1 MSASAASSEHPAP
14 EAGDP
19 SAPASANA
27 PAFGTVASTVQPDLE
42 AAVRTRLI
50 DLRIAQHAHPGPFEP
65 LEMLALRLALIQQ
78 HPRPR
83 LRQPQLVIFAGD
95 HGLAVE
101 VADAVPCDTE
111 SIVGDLLDSRLPLPV
126 LAHLQGVTTHVVDC
140 GLANT
145 VETRPGM
152 LARKIAHGTRNCR
165 FAQAMTQQQVQ
176 AAMRAGRD
184 IVDALPGNVLACAG
198 LGMGSHAVSA
208 LLLSQLTGLALDDII
223 LPRGAD
229 PTNSLREQHLNLL
242 RQIQRSQNRHAALD
256 NPLEA
261 LAAFGGFETAMMV
274 GAMIAAASRRH
285 LLIIEGLN
293 ACAALAVAERIAGP
307 VGEYAMVASRLPTQ
321 ASGPGDRP
329 GGHEVALSILQAQ
342 ALPEMHLQG
351 IDGTGIPLSWPW
363 VQAAAS
369 LLSDVQPA
377 PGGPPQPAT
386 SSPQA
391 VPDIPPAPAA
401 ETAET
406 QPSQRAAT
414 TEG

>member
-1 MSASAASSEHPAP
+1 MSAPVVTEPLAPETGDPGTPAP
-14 EAGDP
+14 AA
-19 SAPASANA
+19 AP
-27 PAFGTVASTVQPDLE
+27 PFGTVVSTADPALEATVQ
-42 AAVRTRLI
+42 TRLI

-65 LEMLALRLALIQQ
+65 LEVLALRLALIQQ

-111 SIVGDLLDSRLPLPV
+111 GIVSDLLESRLPLPV
-126 LAHLQGVTTHVVDC
+126 LAHLQGITTHVVDC

-165 FAQAMTQQQVQ
+165 VAQAMTQQQVQ

-223 LPRGAD
+223 QSRSAD
-229 PTNSLREQHLNLL
+229 PTNSLREHHLHLL

-307 VGEYAMVASRLPTQ
+307 VGEYAMVASRFPTQ
-321 ASGPGDRP
+321 VAGTGDRP

-342 ALPEMHLQG
+342 ALPDLHLQG
-351 IDGTGIPLSWPW
+351 IDGTGIPMSWPW

-369 LLSDVQPA
+369 LLSEVQSAPIPTPLSGPA
-377 PGGPPQPAT
+377 PVAAADETAPSDPEA
-386 SSPQA
+386 S
-391 VPDIPPAPAA
+391 APA
-401 ETAET
+401 
-406 QPSQRAAT
+406 QRAAT

>member
-1 MSASAASSEHPAP
+1 MSASDKTDNPTTDAVDSAAAPAP
-14 EAGDP
+14 AL
-19 SAPASANA
+19 
-27 PAFGTVASTVQPDLE
+27 GTVESTAAPDLE
-42 AAVRTRLI
+42 AVVRSRLI

-65 LEMLALRLALIQQ
+65 LEVLALRLALIQQ

-111 SIVGDLLDSRLPLPV
+111 GIVSDLLESRLPLPV
-126 LAHLQGVTTHVVDC
+126 LAHLQGITTHVVDC

-145 VETRPGM
+145 VEARPGM

-165 FAQAMTQQQVQ
+165 FAHAMTQQQVY

-198 LGMGSHAVSA
+198 LGMGSHAISA
-208 LLLSQLTGLALDDII
+208 LLLSQLTGLALEDII
-223 LPRGAD
+223 QPHGAD
-229 PTNSLREQHLNLL
+229 PTNSLRDPHLSLL
-242 RQIQRSQNRHAALD
+242 RQVQRSQNRHAALD

-285 LLIIEGLN
+285 LLILEGLN

-307 VGEYAMVASRLPTQ
+307 VGEYVMVASRFPMQT
-321 ASGPGDRP
+321 PGTADRP
-329 GGHEVALSILQAQ
+329 GHEAALSILQAQ
-342 ALPEMHLQG
+342 TLPDLQMQG
-351 IDGTGIPLSWPW
+351 IDGTGIPMSWPW

-369 LLSDVQPA
+369 LLSDVQSVAHTMPA
-377 PGGPPQPAT
+377 DSAAAVTTSEPAAQPA
-386 SSPQA
+386 
-391 VPDIPPAPAA
+391 AA
-401 ETAET
+401 ESAAT
-406 QPSQRAAT
+406 PQRAAT

>member
-1 MSASAASSEHPAP
+1 MSTPVVTEAPAP
-14 EAGDP
+14 DAGEP
-19 SAPASANA
+19 GAPTPTA
-27 PAFGTVASTVQPDLE
+27 PPFGTVASTAAPDLE

-65 LEMLALRLALIQQ
+65 LEVLALRLALIQQ

-111 SIVGDLLDSRLPLPV
+111 GIVSDLLDSRLPLPV
-126 LAHLQGVTTHVVDC
+126 LAHLQGITTHVVDC

-165 FAQAMTQQQVQ
+165 FAHAMTQQQVQ

-208 LLLSQLTGLALDDII
+208 LLLSQLTGLALEDIVQ
-223 LPRGAD
+223 PRGAD
-229 PTNSLREQHLNLL
+229 PTNSLRDPHLSLL

-285 LLIIEGLN
+285 LLILEGLN

-307 VGEYAMVASRLPTQ
+307 VGEYVMVASRFPTQ
-321 ASGPGDRP
+321 TPGAHDRP
-329 GGHEVALSILQAQ
+329 GLEAALSILQAQ
-342 ALPEMHLQG
+342 ALPDLHLQG
-351 IDGTGIPLSWPW
+351 IDGTGIPMSWPW

-369 LLSDVQPA
+369 LLSDVQLA
-377 PGGPPQPAT
+377 PNPVPTGGETPSGGAT
-386 SSPQA
+386 TGEPGPS
-391 VPDIPPAPAA
+391 AA
-401 ETAET
+401 EASAPQT
-406 QPSQRAAT
+406 QRAAT